1 MSEQER
7 VPTGAELR
15 ARREALGMSVED
27 VARLTGMG
35 LDDVRS
41 MEACGCLE
49 RQLAEGWTLYAAAL
63 DAEESRLAAEPFKV
77 GDWVRVKISG
87 VVYRVGEVARPFAPS
102 DQNAYYR
109 ETPGSGD
116 GQSWAASA
124 LERADPPEPEA
135 PAEPVPPEGVTT
147 RVIDGWSA
155 TKVGCAPQ
163 RSGCTYVSI
172 NRGCHEDLI
181 ATVWHSDA
189 LAISIEDEYASPEAL
204 EYVAAL
210 SRHIAAQHA
219 ADDRARKLD
228 AVRVAEEA
236 WEAGVAALGEL
247 TLALEAARD
256 EARKVGAQ

>member
-1 MSEQER
+1 MTMTLEKNTTDTKA
-7 VPTGAELR
+7 PTGAELR
-15 ARREALGMSVED
+15 ARREALGI
-27 VARLTGMG
+27 
-35 LDDVRS
+35 
-41 MEACGCLE
+41 
-49 RQLAEGWTLYAAAL
+49 GWTLYERSGP
-63 DAEESRLAAEPFKV
+63 DVEESRLAAEPFKV

-135 PAEPVPPEGVTT
+135 PAEPVPPAGVTV
-147 RVIDGWSA
+147 RVLEGGRFSHI
-155 TKVGCAPQ
+155 
-163 RSGCTYVSI
+163 SI
-172 NRGCHEDLI
+172 NRGCSDDLI
-181 ATVWHSDA
+181 ATIWHGDA
-189 LAISIEDEYASPEAL
+189 LAISIEDAYATPEAL

-219 ADDRARKLD
+219 ASDRQRKLD
-228 AVRVAEEA
+228 AVREAEEA

-256 EARKVGAQ
+256 EARKAGAQ